1 MGSDVSGRLLIQRQ
15 TKLAPAHLEANRA
28 VLVRVE
34 GLKEEVRVHTGICK
48 DNQSPVVTH
57 EERPLNS
64 SDYQRTKYSQ
74 DLRMKKIKYNQRR
87 VVSSN

>member
-1 MGSDVSGRLLIQRQ
+1 MFPGGYWSGVK

-34 GLKEEVRVHTGICK
+34 GLKKEVCVHTGICK

-64 SDYQRTKYSQ
+64 LDYQRAKYSQ